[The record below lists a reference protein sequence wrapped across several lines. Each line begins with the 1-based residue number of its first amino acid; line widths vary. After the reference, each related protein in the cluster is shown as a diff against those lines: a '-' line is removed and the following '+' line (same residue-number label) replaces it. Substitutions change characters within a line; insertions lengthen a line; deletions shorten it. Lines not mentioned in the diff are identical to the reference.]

1 VVHNLFNTN
10 AECHDRVGLLSI
22 WNIRFSIV
30 SLEAE
35 YREVKY
41 ILNHQG
47 ITASFISLLCV
58 IHRSSYRPMVYKLLS
73 RFFLK
78 KSLTKQVNVLQT
90 SIFFSGAN
98 DREQYTV

>member
-1 VVHNLFNTN
+1 MN
-10 AECHDRVGLLSI
+10 AEYHDRVGLLNI
-22 WNIRFSIV
+22 WNIQFSIV

-41 ILNHQG
+41 SLNHQG
-47 ITASFISLLCV
+47 ITASFVSLLRV
-58 IHRSSYRPMVYKLLS
+58 IHRLSYRPMVYKLLS

-78 KSLTKQVNVLQT
+78 KSLTKQVNVSQT

-98 DREQYTV
+98 DREQDTV